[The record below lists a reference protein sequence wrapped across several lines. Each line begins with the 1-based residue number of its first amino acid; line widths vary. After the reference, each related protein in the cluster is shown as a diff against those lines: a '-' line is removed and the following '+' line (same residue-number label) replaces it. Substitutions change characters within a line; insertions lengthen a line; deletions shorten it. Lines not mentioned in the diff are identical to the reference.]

1 MEYLF
6 AFQFCYCERCVES
19 RWEREGG
26 GAESIILLIFVL
38 WHCFNHRWV
47 VRWGRK
53 SYLGPAEIA
62 SFPIRDLS
70 WHNKHE
76 SFWHVVSTGYFY
88 VFFLWAIAVW
98 DSLPMELYRHLVLS
112 LSIITFT
119 ANSQADNHFSIYVYL
134 FQILYSMKSV
144 FYKNTR

>member
-1 MEYLF
+1 MLWLTNFRFPFYQICVQNPWQHKISLVEDFNTGGPSSFAVRMEYLF
-6 AFQFCYCERCVES
+6 AFQFCYCECCVES

-76 SFWHVVSTGYFY
+76 SSG
-88 VFFLWAIAVW
+88 
-98 DSLPMELYRHLVLS
+98 MLYRLDIS
-112 LSIITFT
+112 TF
-119 ANSQADNHFSIYVYL
+119 SFYEPLL
-134 FQILYSMKSV
+134 FEIL
-144 FYKNTR
+144 FPRNFIDI

>member
-6 AFQFCYCERCVES
+6 AFQFCFCQRCVES
-19 RWEREGG
+19 QWEMEGG
-26 GAESIILLIFVL
+26 GEESIILLLFVF

-62 SFPIRDLS
+62 SFPSRDLS
-70 WHNKHE
+70 WRNKHE
-76 SFWHVVSTGYFY
+76 SFWHVVSTVYFY
-88 VFFLWAIAVW
+88 VFFLWAIAVS
-98 DSLPMELYRHLVLS
+98 DSLPLELYRHLVLS

-119 ANSQADNHFSIYVYL
+119 ANSQADNHFYIYVYL